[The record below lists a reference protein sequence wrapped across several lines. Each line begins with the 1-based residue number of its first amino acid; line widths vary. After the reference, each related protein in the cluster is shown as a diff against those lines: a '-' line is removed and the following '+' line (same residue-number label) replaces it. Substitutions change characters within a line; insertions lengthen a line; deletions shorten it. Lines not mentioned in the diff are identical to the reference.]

1 MVFLKDGVPEKVRDK
16 NRRGVMQFFLE
27 LTKRNVPSVQETLIM
42 AYGQAAR
49 YVERCHIQNN
59 DLLLTQSQDL

>member
-1 MVFLKDGVPEKVRDK
+1 
-16 NRRGVMQFFLE
+16 MQLFVE

-49 YVERCHIQNN
+49 YVKESMV
-59 DLLLTQSQDL
+59 D